1 MANAPQKVRDPSK
14 PKKKGRKTLEEMNP
28 KQRMMFVSIRIGE
41 VSAELEKLKAER
53 KALRE
58 KVGAMRAAK
67 KSAGSTEADD

>member
-14 PKKKGRKTLEEMNP
+14 PKKKGRKTLEEINP
-28 KQRMMFVSIRIGE
+28 RQRMMFVSIRIAE

-58 KVGAMRAAK
+58 KMGAKRAAK
-67 KSAGSTEADD
+67 KSAGSAEADD